1 MIYLLLFSGSITV
14 TKVIQGNSAIE
25 GNVDNN
31 EIITVSEFTITDTKT
46 AKNIKIKKGEEEE
59 KDVDLSDITISDII
73 TAIKV

>member
-31 EIITVSEFTITDTKT
+31 EITVSEFTITESNTATK
-46 AKNIKIKKGEEEE
+46 IKIKKGEEEE
-59 KDVDLSDITISDII
+59 NVDISTKTSIKDII